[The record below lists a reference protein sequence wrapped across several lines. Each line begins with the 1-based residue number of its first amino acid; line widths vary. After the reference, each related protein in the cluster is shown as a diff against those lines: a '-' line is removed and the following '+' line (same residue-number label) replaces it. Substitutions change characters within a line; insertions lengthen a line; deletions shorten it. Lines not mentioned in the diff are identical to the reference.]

1 MGTRLTSKDSAYV
14 RGLEKQELLEFCAA
28 QDLQVTGANYRFFL
42 SEIAI
47 RLDTDEED
55 MAIIMSRKVKDVT
68 TLYHWGWY
76 QEDRAETLKNHPLRK
91 WNNTVKANTFIC
103 ESQDDVDQFIAFNNA
118 LFGKTL
124 LVPSS
129 GPFDILDGQSAP
141 VEYEGHYDLMD
152 DSKAVSF
159 SQIVQAFMTMRP
171 TDTPQKI
178 TLHSEIDSDHRS
190 EFGGVIS
197 VADLETNDIA
207 FQTRHPDLLFR
218 ISLDS
223 GRPRYMSY
231 SVADG
236 RPIEIGFHDSKESKR
251 MMSELKQTQRKLQH
265 PVFETKQPS
274 APNQSL
280 KT

>member
-1 MGTRLTSKDSAYV
+1 MGTRLSSKDAAYV
-14 RGLEKQELLEFCAA
+14 RELEKQELLEFCAA
-28 QDLQVTGANYRFFL
+28 QDLQTTGANYRLFL

-55 MAIIMSRKVKDVT
+55 MAIIMSRKVKDTT

-76 QEDRAETLKNHPLRK
+76 QEDRATTLKNHPLRK

-103 ESQDDVDQFIAFNNA
+103 ESQDDVDEFIAFNNN

-129 GPFDILDGQSAP
+129 GSPEILDGQSAP

-152 DSKAVSF
+152 DSKIVSF

-171 TDTPQKI
+171 TDAPQKI

-207 FQTRHPDLLFR
+207 FQTRHPVLLFR
-218 ISLDS
+218 VSLDS

-231 SVADG
+231 SVADQ
-236 RPIEIGFHDSKESKR
+236 RPVEIGFHDSKESKR

-265 PVFETKQPS
+265 PVFEASSP
-274 APNQSL
+274 PVPHQSL
-280 KT
+280 KA